1 MENLINGKL
10 NGRTILLQTKL
21 RTYEKI
27 KNFFNSI
34 NDSKICLILTNDIQ
48 ILPTTKITSYNDLNL
63 ECFSK
68 IYQRRNNIF
77 LFNYY
82 RKPYVYYRC
91 KDCGS
96 TAFFKNGEFREKHTN
111 LCRLKCSRTLS
122 KEKSEVE
129 SYFNSSESTNDA
141 SIDKF
146 ACYSDSLNCSNNQI
160 LQFASQPEDVKVH
173 DIKANEV
180 FRKSIHSLS
189 PPTQID
195 SGFLMPYDIK
205 FLGKGKF
212 RCNFYVKDGSMNS
225 FGKKQLESKID
236 KIKMKIRTN

>member
-1 MENLINGKL
+1 MDNLINGKL

-27 KNFFNSI
+27 ENFFNSI
-34 NDSKICLILTNDIQ
+34 NDSKICLILANDIQ

-68 IYQRRNNIF
+68 IYQGRNNIF
-77 LFNYY
+77 TFNYY
-82 RKPYVYYRC
+82 RNPYVYYRC
-91 KDCGS
+91 KDCVR

-129 SYFNSSESTNDA
+129 SYFNSSESSNDV

-146 ACYSDSLNCSNNQI
+146 ARDTGSLNWSNNQI
-160 LQFASQPEDVKVH
+160 LQLASQPEDVKVH

-189 PPTQID
+189 PPSQID
-195 SGFLMPYDIK
+195 SEFLMPNDIK
-205 FLGKGKF
+205 FLGRGKF
-212 RCNFYVKDGSMNS
+212 RCKDNVKEGSMKS